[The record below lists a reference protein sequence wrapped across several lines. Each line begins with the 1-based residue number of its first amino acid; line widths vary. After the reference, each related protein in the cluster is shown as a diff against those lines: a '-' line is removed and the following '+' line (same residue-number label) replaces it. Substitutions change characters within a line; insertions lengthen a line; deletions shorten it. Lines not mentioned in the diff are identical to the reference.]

1 MQIWMRRLHLVFAWL
16 FVGAV
21 VLQVFL
27 AGLAIFDGWSWQDHV
42 TWGHT
47 GLALIALLVLV
58 SAAAGRLPRS
68 GVGWAALPL
77 LGYIGQTLLAGFR
90 FSGPTALAA
99 LHPAGALVVFGC
111 DRRCAPGASLPRAA
125 RRATFATSLTAFRL
139 VLPGS

>member
-1 MQIWMRRLHLVFAWL
+1 MLIWMRRLHLVLAWL

-99 LHPAGALVVFGC
+99 LHPVGALVVFGI
-111 DRRCAPGASLPRAA
+111 GIVVA
-125 RRATFATSLTAFRL
+125 RRARRFLAR
-139 VLPGS
+139 PGEPPSQLA